1 MSRSKLLSLFLLA
14 CVFLVPLNLSETRA
28 LRAIDATPEIYTPP
42 VTGLGSC
49 PFTST
54 REYSGGKIYQHD
66 KDDPVRPA
74 YHHADKN
81 IELRGYTLNT
91 DTGFERDLVDHGSDD
106 PTQPPQFATLF
117 DPYRV
122 PELANFYRVHHWDW
136 APSPQ
141 PGQRLG
147 PIEDW
152 PVTAL
157 GLGTTPGETLHVPKS
172 GYDLGGE
179 IEAMVLFADDD
190 TIALHYTRDDSSA
203 LGYTVHIDNICTDPN
218 LLALYEQL
226 DDPDGPRYDYPNDH
240 YNLPNL
246 TAGQPFGV
254 AGSDEIVVAIVDTG
268 SFMDPRSLNE
278 WWQIRPVYPAVRA
291 DQSCCSA
298 PGGGPRSTSSGN
310 EAYEQEI
317 VERVNAVRAENDL
330 PPLKRAAALGE
341 AARYHAEDMAQN
353 DYFEHD
359 SFPLTLALSPGGEG
373 TRSSH
378 YHLPLTLATGRTWIE
393 RVASYYLD
401 PQSLAENIA
410 AGYTAPEGVMNAW
423 LDSLLH
429 QDNILS
435 AKTWEIGVG
444 YYEGGSR
451 GSYWVQDF
459 GRRGGVYPLVIE
471 REAEA
476 TDSRSVSLY
485 IYGDQD
491 GWDEMRLRNDQDG
504 WGDWRPFQSTPSWE
518 LPMREGE
525 HTVWAELRDGDATTV
540 SSDTI
545 RLDQVFTP
553 TLGGLPDELSFTY
566 SISDAQLLP
575 AAHLLTPQNVGSD
588 ETLTWTLD
596 SQGTWFEVQPTGG
609 ATPAFFA
616 ITPTAFSTSTVTTY
630 TGLVTVTSVTPLG
643 VEQSPRR
650 IDLTLRVVSEPFSY
664 IYLPLVARNCA
675 PPARS
680 STDACY
686 TRK

>member
-14 CVFLVPLNLSETRA
+14 CVFLAPLNLSKSWA

-42 VTGLGSC
+42 VTGLGTC

-54 REYSGGKIYQHD
+54 NEYSSGKVYQHD

-91 DTGFERDLVDHGSDD
+91 DTSFERDLVDHGSDD

-117 DPYRV
+117 ESYRV
-122 PELANFYRVHHWDW
+122 PELTNFYRVHHWDW
-136 APSPQ
+136 APSPE

-157 GLGTTPGETLHVPKS
+157 GLGTTPGETLHVPQS
-172 GYDLGGE
+172 GYDLGGG
-179 IEAMVLFADDD
+179 IKAMVLFADDD
-190 TIALHYTRDDSSA
+190 TIALHYTREDSSA

-218 LLALYEQL
+218 LLALYEQR

-246 TAGQPFGV
+246 TADQPIGV

-268 SFMDPRSLNE
+268 AFMDPRSLNE
-278 WWQIRPVYPAVRA
+278 WWQIRPDYSAARA

-298 PGGGPRSTSSGN
+298 PDGDPRSTSSGN
-310 EAYEQEI
+310 DAYEQEI
-317 VERVNAVRAENDL
+317 VERVNAARAENDL
-330 PPLKRAAALGE
+330 PPLKRAAPLDE
-341 AARYHAEDMAQN
+341 AARYHAADMAQD

-359 SFPLTLALSPGGEG
+359 SQNRSGGELVEA
-373 TRSSH
+373 
-378 YHLPLTLATGRTWIE
+378 YAWNE
-393 RVASYYLD
+393 RIASYYPD

-410 AGYTAPEGVMNAW
+410 AGYSAPEGVMNAW

-459 GRRGGVYPLVIE
+459 GRRSGVYPLIIE
-471 REAEA
+471 REAET

-485 IYGDQD
+485 IYGAQD

-504 WGDWRPFQSTPSWE
+504 WGDWQPFQSTPSWE
-518 LPMREGE
+518 LPKREGE
-525 HTVWAELRDGDATTV
+525 HTVWAELRDGEATTV

-545 RLDQVFTP
+545 RLNQVFTP
-553 TLGGLPDELSFTY
+553 TLGGLPDALSFMY
-566 SISDAQLLP
+566 SISDTQLLP

-588 ETLTWTLD
+588 EALTWTLD
-596 SQGTWFEVQPTGG
+596 AQGTWFEVQPAGG
-609 ATPAFFA
+609 ATPASFA
-616 ITPTAFSTSTVTTY
+616 ITPTVFSTSTITTY
-630 TGLVTVTSVTPLG
+630 TGLVTVTAVAPTG

-650 IDLTLRVVSEPFSY
+650 IDLTLRVVSEPFSR
-664 IYLPLVARNCA
+664 IYLPLAARNYA
-675 PPARS
+675 PPARFS
-680 STDACY
+680 NDACY
-686 TRK
+686 TRQ